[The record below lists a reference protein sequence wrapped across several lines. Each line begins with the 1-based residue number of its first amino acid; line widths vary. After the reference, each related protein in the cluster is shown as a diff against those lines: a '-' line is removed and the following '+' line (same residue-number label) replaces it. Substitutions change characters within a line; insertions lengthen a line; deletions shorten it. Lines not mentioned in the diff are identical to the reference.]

1 MRVAIRTFGCSLNAA
16 DSEAIAGL
24 LKSKDFEIV
33 EDESLAQVVIINSCT
48 VKNKAENKFFKS
60 IKELE
65 EQGKTVILAGCVPQ
79 ADPKLRNDKLKDY
92 SIIGT
97 NHIGDSDTIIE
108 RTIAGEVVQLT
119 SKDQSENRIEIPTI
133 RSNKNVEIIPISE
146 GCMES
151 CNYCKTKHARGNQL
165 SYRPRL
171 IVDRAKKAISEG
183 VKEIWLTSQD
193 CGSYGLDI
201 NTNLVE
207 MVMQL
212 TKLEGDFKIRVG
224 MANPTYMLPIL
235 DGLVEMFN
243 HPKVYKFCHVPIQAG
258 DDNVLKEMNRTYSVE
273 EYVKI
278 VTALRKGVKGITIAT
293 DIICG
298 YPTETNEEFE
308 NTLKLVSDLKIEIV
322 NISRFWPRP
331 GTPAAILNKHDGNIT
346 LERSRKLVELY
357 NSYRPDQLKEF
368 IGTEQSIVW
377 SEKIKDNFLGR
388 TQNYTLVES
397 KDKSNKIKKVNSHH
411 LVS

>member
-1 MRVAIRTFGCSLNAA
+1 MRVAIRTFGCSLNQA

-24 LKSKDFEIV
+24 LKSKDYEIV
-33 EDESLAQVVIINSCT
+33 DDESLADVVIINSCT

-79 ADPKLRNDKLKDY
+79 ADPKLRTSKLKEY

-97 NHIGDSDTIIE
+97 NHIGDADTIVE
-108 RTIAGEVVQLT
+108 KTIAGEIVQLT
-119 SKDQSENRIEIPTI
+119 SKQQSESRIALPSVRT
-133 RSNKNVEIIPISE
+133 NPLVEIIPISE

-151 CNYCKTKHARGNQL
+151 CHYCKTKHARGNQL
-165 SYRPRL
+165 SYRPRV
-171 IVDRAKKAISEG
+171 IVERAQQAISEG

-201 NTNLVE
+201 GTNLVE
-207 MVMQL
+207 MVMQIAR
-212 TKLEGDFKIRVG
+212 LEGNFMIRVG

-235 DGLVEMFN
+235 EGLVELFN
-243 HPKVYKFCHVPIQAG
+243 HPKVYKFCHVPVQAG
-258 DDNVLKEMNRTYSVE
+258 DDQVLKDMNRTYTVADFK
-273 EYVKI
+273 KI
-278 VTALRKGVKGITIAT
+278 VQTLRKGVPEITIAT

-298 YPTETNEEFE
+298 YPTESNEQFE
-308 NTLKLVSDLKIEIV
+308 NTLNLIRELQIEIV

-331 GTPAAILNKHDGNIT
+331 NTPAARLHKHDGNVT
-346 LERSRKLVELY
+346 LERSKRLVELY
-357 NSYRPDQLKEF
+357 HSYRFDQLKQF
-368 IGTEQSIVW
+368 IGSKQAIVW
-377 SEKIKDNFLGR
+377 TQEVNGKYLGR
-388 TQNYTLVES
+388 TPNYTLVES
-397 KDKSNKIKKVNSHH
+397 KEKSETIKGVEGHH